1 MATMFRFLDADYALA
16 PVRRAATVTLAVNER
31 TIDVDQGDPDAGMQR
46 YVIDGVPREA
56 FVARDGDTVFVHL
69 DGEVWEVSAI
79 DPIAAAG
86 GGDTGANAVRAPMPG
101 VVVAVEVAAGDSVLA
116 GQTLMVIESM
126 KLQTSIVAERDG
138 VIEAVCYAMEATF
151 DKGAELVRYVD
162 SGVVSE

>member
-1 MATMFRFLDADYALA
+1 
-16 PVRRAATVTLAVNER
+16 TLAVNEH
-31 TIDVDQGDPDAGMQR
+31 TVNVDQRDPVAGRQSA
-46 YVIDGVPREA
+46 VIDGVPREA
-56 FVARDGDTVFVHL
+56 FVVRDGDTVFIHL

-86 GGDTGANAVRAPMPG
+86 GGGAGANAVRAPMPG
-101 VVVAVEVAAGDSVLA
+101 VVVTIEVAAGDSVHA

-138 VIEAVCYAMEATF
+138 VIEAVCFATEATF

-162 SGVVSE
+162 APAS